1 MECKRIFIRQLNIG
15 SQFFFHLHT
24 SFRIT
29 CRTCFHNIVDI
40 ILLVILIEFI
50 GVFPIR
56 LSSVCQPIAEQS
68 SCFQAFQYF
77 IFGSTVNLNDLPL
90 VFISPRMFVIH
101 PAETVLS
108 PRCRYSR
115 ILRII
120 IGIRLFSRQ
129 VIISSIDRQIVVVT
143 RQPRIIGSLYAS
155 VDCYTDFE
163 PVRNIN
169 VDIRLHIGSVE
180 ALKTSDI
187 PFLIDMSQAQVISDF
202 LRTTGYICIYIRL
215 RRTHP
220 NILIPVERSMVFVNL
235 IHPFLVLFFR
245 NGSRSSIYSFSLY
258 DSRQIIF
265 CRSGFW
271 IVGR

>member
-1 MECKRIFIRQLNIG
+1 MKCKRIFIRQLNIG

-50 GVFPIR
+50 GVFPVR
-56 LSSVCQPIAEQS
+56 LPSVCQPIAEQS

-108 PRCRYSR
+108 PRCRNSR

-129 VIISSIDRQIVVVT
+129 VVISPIDRQIIVVT
-143 RQPRIIGSLYAS
+143 RQSRIIGSLYAS
-155 VDCYTDFE
+155 VNCYTDFE
-163 PVRNIN
+163 PIRNIN
-169 VDIRLHIGSVE
+169 VNIRLHIGSVE
-180 ALKTSDI
+180 TVKASDI
-187 PFLIDMSQAQVISDF
+187 SFLINMSQTQVISDF
-202 LRTTGYICIYIRL
+202 LRATGYICIHIRL
-215 RRTHP
+215 WRTHP
-220 NILIPVERSMVFVNL
+220 NVLIPVERSMIFINP
-235 IHPFLVLFFR
+235 IYPFLVFFFR
-245 NGSRSSIYSFSLY
+245 NGSRSSIYSFGLY

-265 CRSGFW
+265 CRSGFR